1 MGKKKTNKTKRSYE
15 EPTEVS
21 SYEEPTEVS
30 FRDHLKK
37 KPHGS

>member
-1 MGKKKTNKTKRSYE
+1 MGQKKKTKR
-15 EPTEVS
+15 

-37 KPHGS
+37 SLVGPETRKE

>member
-1 MGKKKTNKTKRSYE
+1 MSKKKTNKTKRSYE

-21 SYEEPTEVS
+21 

-37 KPHGS
+37 KSHGS